1 MIPIKDMVH
10 FHADKYG
17 YMLVTKESGEII
29 PHDEWRDV
37 DEGIF
42 TKEWKIHSNG
52 SNIFEIE
59 YNESPEHSTMLF
71 RGRIDTASELF
82 QLLSRFP
89 EWDKTRKYYDK

>member
-1 MIPIKDMVH
+1 MIPIKDIVH
-10 FHADKYG
+10 FHSDKYG

-29 PHDEWRDV
+29 PHDEWRYV

-59 YNESPEHSTMLF
+59 YNESPEHSTVLF
-71 RGRIDTASELF
+71 RGRIDNATDLF
-82 QLLSRFP
+82 LLLEKFP
-89 EWDKTRKYYDK
+89 EWDKVREFYK